1 MKSVYVRD
9 NNSILKISIKYFI
22 ALLPLIIYGFYKNGI
37 YLYSKHL
44 ISFISM
50 FKPLLFVFT
59 GLIVG
64 CLVNIIYEKYIKKSD
79 MKIFDVLF
87 SSFHILYGL
96 LIGCL
101 SSINVNYFL
110 FLIVTF
116 IVLMTSKVLNI
127 KSINLVAIS
136 SLIIILLSYLFSKFS
151 YLNVYET
158 NTVLN
163 LNATD
168 YLIGRGSGGI
178 ATTFIGGLIFSLII
192 LWSDLT
198 YKREI
203 TIYSVVSFS
212 MCILF
217 YLIYQSNIAN
227 IFDVLFTN
235 GILFSLIFVAPD
247 TISSSYTKV
256 GKVIYGIS
264 VGILTFLLYLLNP
277 AFACL
282 GAILISSILS
292 SLFDMKF
299 EQV

>member
-1 MKSVYVRD
+1 
-9 NNSILKISIKYFI
+9 
-22 ALLPLIIYGFYKNGI
+22 
-37 YLYSKHL
+37 
-44 ISFISM
+44 M

-59 GLIVG
+59 GLMVG
-64 CLVNIIYEKYIKKSD
+64 CLVNIIYENGIKKSD

-110 FLIVTF
+110 FLIVIF

-136 SLIIILLSYLFSKFS
+136 SLVIILLSYLFGKFS
-151 YLNVYET
+151 YLNVYEASS
-158 NTVLN
+158 LFN

-178 ATTFIGGLIFSLII
+178 ATTFIGGLVFSLII

-212 MCILF
+212 ICILF

-299 EQV
+299 E